1 MIFVDILQLDSSP
14 SPSPPMTTESVN
26 KKMILCYVL
35 TVTNANNF
43 INVARCTQANSLS
56 QTVHLISLATVNERA
71 NRDHLSV
78 IRMK

>member
-14 SPSPPMTTESVN
+14 SPSPPTESVN
-26 KKMILCYVL
+26 EKMILCYVL

-43 INVARCTQANSLS
+43 IDVARCTQASSLS
-56 QTVHLISLATVNERA
+56 QTVHLFSLATVNERA